1 MTPSCRRTGRRLAYA
16 RHLTSGRHP
25 LVARVLVNRFWLH
38 HFGRGLVGTPADF
51 GALGERPTHPEL
63 LDWLA
68 DEFMRGGWT
77 LKRLHRMIVTSTAYR
92 QSSRR
97 DRGPRRRRSR
107 EPPARPDAGPAA
119 RGRGGSRRDP
129 RGQRAGSTRGCS
141 VLRSRSPPTRRGW

>member
-1 MTPSCRRTGRRLAYA
+1 MIPGCPSTGRRLAYA

-25 LVARVLVNRFWLH
+25 LVARVLVNRVWLN

-51 GALGERPTHPEL
+51 GALGERPTHPDL

-77 LKRLHRMIVTSTAYR
+77 LKRLHRTILTSTAYR
-92 QSSRR
+92 PVVAAHRR
-97 DRGPRRRRSR
+97 PGRSRSR

-119 RGRGGSRRDP
+119 RGRGGSRRHP
-129 RGQRAGSTRGCS
+129 RGDGPAQPADVR
-141 VLRSRSPPTRRGW
+141 PPGPRRPR